1 MNLQVAI
8 KIPIILKKK
17 TRVVFPKT
25 HTKMISLT
33 MVDKS
38 KRKLE
43 KSNRTI
49 KDILTVL
56 MKILLLR
63 PLIKRLDIKLV
74 MTNLI
79 HMMYCQKAKLKMATG
94 DIIRQVMSII

>member
-1 MNLQVAI
+1 
-8 KIPIILKKK
+8 
-17 TRVVFPKT
+17 
-25 HTKMISLT
+25 MISLT